1 MSSQADEKVGFVTFE
16 QSHQP
21 TLAVGDY
28 EIVVEQSVKVAIR
41 TAGRPDVR
49 TDGADY
55 TATRYFTIAGERF
68 ELKPTDIHSVFPPDG
83 NLGQHDNVLPHI
95 ILNRSTLPWERT
107 AERYAAGEPKQVTGV
122 PWLALLLF
130 DEDQKP
136 APRIVAASEL
146 ENPPA
151 SPRFPKIELET
162 GQKSTDQVTVIDV
175 PQRVLK
181 AIMPSSDEL
190 KLLAHA
196 RFGSNNKGDAVG
208 DELAIIIANRLP
220 KPARTST
227 AHLVSL
233 EGRFDKV
240 AADSQKYAFSW
251 GTSDDELIR
260 LITLKSWT
268 FACEQEKKSLSQLL
282 TELNQQ
288 PDAIGT
294 LRLPRSSVQNVEK
307 FFAKGYVALPHHL
320 RHGDESASFF
330 HGPFMPGKHTSAV
343 NLPARCADE
352 LVRYDT
358 DIAMFD
364 VSYAAAWEVGRL
376 LALQDK
382 EISTGLY
389 QWKRRQ
395 AQVKAQKS
403 QKVAHLPFPRELL
416 GTTAIPK
423 PIVSWFD
430 SLRKL
435 EGVPFNYLVPDERML
450 PPESIRFF
458 CVDRAWID
466 CLADGAFSIGRV
478 ATSDHKADKM
488 LRATNPMAGA
498 EAMTGFLLRSE
509 AVSGWPALQVEA
521 YSPQAK
527 PVDLLRIERLSAG
540 VLLCLFAGDI
550 ARVDIHQKPETLHF
564 GFDKPAPG
572 SFSKILRAANGRK
585 LDGTEGTVRKEIT
598 LNDDHW
604 RRNVSANPQRTLNV
618 AVLAHSIRQVLN
630 PNDPPLTSA
639 QFGLQMIEGAEKIIF
654 LSKPTP

>member
-1 MSSQADEKVGFVTFE
+1 MSSQVDDKVGFVTFE

-28 EIVVEQSVKVAIR
+28 EIAVEQSVKI
-41 TAGRPDVR
+41 TGRGDGG
-49 TDGADY
+49 TDGADFP
-55 TATRYFTIAGERF
+55 ATRYFTVAGERF
-68 ELKPTDIHSVFPPDG
+68 ELKPADVHSVFPPDG
-83 NLGQHDNVLPHI
+83 NLGRHHNVLPHI
-95 ILNRSTLPWERT
+95 ILKRSTLPWERT
-107 AERYAAGEPKQVTGV
+107 AEWYAQGERKQVTGV

-136 APRIVAASEL
+136 APLIVEASKL

-151 SPRFPKIELET
+151 TPRFRKIDLET
-162 GQKSTDQVTVIDV
+162 AQHSTDRVTVIDV

-181 AIMPSSDEL
+181 AIMPAIDDL

-196 RFGSNNKGDAVG
+196 RFGSDNNGVAVG

-220 KPARTST
+220 KPGQTST

-233 EGRFDKV
+233 EGRFEKGTVSGDP
-240 AADSQKYAFSW
+240 QKYGFSW
-251 GTSDDELIR
+251 GASDDELIR

-268 FACEQEKKSLSQLL
+268 FACEQDKKGFKQLL

-307 FFAKGYVALPHHL
+307 LLAKGYVALPHYF
-320 RHGDESASFF
+320 RHGDETASFF
-330 HGPFMPGKHTSAV
+330 HGPFTPAKNTSAV

-364 VSYAAAWEVGRL
+364 VSYAAAWELGRL

-382 EISTGLY
+382 ELSTGLY
-389 QWKRRQ
+389 QWKRQQ
-395 AQVKAQKS
+395 AQLKAQRS
-403 QKVAHLPFPRELL
+403 QRVAHLPFQKELL
-416 GTTAIPK
+416 GRTAIPK
-423 PIVSWFD
+423 AVASWFD

-458 CVDRAWID
+458 CVDEAWLD

-478 ATSDHKADKM
+478 SSSDHKADK
-488 LRATNPMAGA
+488 LLGAKNLSAGA
-498 EAMTGFLLRSE
+498 VAMSGFLLRSE
-509 AVSGWPALQVEA
+509 VVSGWPALQVEA
-521 YSPQAK
+521 YSEQK
-527 PVDLLRIERLSAG
+527 KTIGLLRMERLSAG
-540 VLLCLFAGDI
+540 VLLCLFAGEI
-550 ARVDIHQKPETLHF
+550 ARVEIHQKPETLHF
-564 GFDKPAPG
+564 GFDEASQG
-572 SFSKILRAANGRK
+572 NFSKTLRDSKGKK
-585 LDGTEGTVRKEIT
+585 LDGKEVKV
-598 LNDDHW
+598 NH
-604 RRNVSANPQRTLNV
+604 SQRTLNV
-618 AVLAHSIRQVLN
+618 AALAHSMRQALN

-639 QFGLQMIEGAEKIIF
+639 QFGLQMVEGVERIIF
-654 LSKPTP
+654 VSKQSP

>member
-1 MSSQADEKVGFVTFE
+1 MSSQIDEKVGWVTFE

-28 EIVVEQSVKVAIR
+28 EIAVEQALKITR
-41 TAGRPDVR
+41 GDGN
-49 TDGADY
+49 TDSADF
-55 TATRYFTIAGERF
+55 TATKYFMVAGERF
-68 ELKPTDIHSVFPPDG
+68 ELKPTDVHSVFPPAG
-83 NLGQHDNVLPHI
+83 NLGRHHNVLPHI
-95 ILNRSTLPWERT
+95 ILNRSTLPWERA
-107 AERYAAGEPKQVTGV
+107 AEWYAQGEPKQVTGV

-136 APRIVAASEL
+136 APLIVEASKL

-151 SPRFPKIELET
+151 TPRFRKIDLESA
-162 GQKSTDQVTVIDV
+162 QKSTDQVTVIDV

-181 AIMPSSDEL
+181 AIIPAIDDL

-196 RFGSNNKGDAVG
+196 RFGSDNKGKAVG

-220 KPARTST
+220 KPGKTST

-233 EGRFDKV
+233 EGRFEKGTVPGDP
-240 AADSQKYAFSW
+240 QKYVFSW
-251 GTSDDELIR
+251 GASDDELIR

-268 FACEQEKKSLSQLL
+268 FACEQDKKGFKQLL

-294 LRLPRSSVQNVEK
+294 LRLPRSSVQNVEDVL
-307 FFAKGYVALPHHL
+307 AKGYVALPHYF
-320 RHGDESASFF
+320 RHGDETASFF
-330 HGPFMPGKHTSAV
+330 HGPFMPKKNTSAV

-364 VSYAAAWEVGRL
+364 VFYAAAWELGRL

-382 EISTGLY
+382 ELSTGLY

-395 AQVKAQKS
+395 AQLKAQRS
-403 QKVAHLPFPRELL
+403 QKVAHLPFPKELL
-416 GTTAIPK
+416 GRTAIPK
-423 PIVSWFD
+423 PVASWFD

-478 ATSDHKADKM
+478 ASSDHKADK
-488 LRATNPMAGA
+488 LFGAKNLSAGA
-498 EAMTGFLLRSE
+498 VAASGFLLRSE
-509 AVSGWPALQVEA
+509 VVSGWPALQVEA
-521 YSPQAK
+521 YSEQNQAIG
-527 PVDLLRIERLSAG
+527 LLRIERLSAG
-540 VLLCLFAGDI
+540 VLLCLFAGEI

-564 GFDKPAPG
+564 GLDEASQGK
-572 SFSKILRAANGRK
+572 FSKTLRDSKGKK
-585 LDGTEGTVRKEIT
+585 LEGKEIKVKAE
-598 LNDDHW
+598 HW
-604 RRNVSANPQRTLNV
+604 RPNASGNPEPSLRTLNV
-618 AVLAHSIRQVLN
+618 AVLARSMKQEIN

-639 QFGLQMIEGAEKIIF
+639 QFGLQMVEGVERIIF
-654 LSKPTP
+654 ASKPTT